1 MYMRETDDCRH
12 TEGIECYMHETDD
25 CRPTDGIE
33 CMCETDDCRPTEG
46 IECLWVKQTIADLPK
61 E

>member
-1 MYMRETDDCRH
+1 MYMRETDDCRP

>member
-1 MYMRETDDCRH
+1 MYMRETDRMFMSETDDCRP

-25 CRPTDGIE
+25 CRPTKGIQ
-33 CMCETDDCRPTEG
+33 CIC
-46 IECLWVKQTIADLPK
+46 VKQTIADLPK